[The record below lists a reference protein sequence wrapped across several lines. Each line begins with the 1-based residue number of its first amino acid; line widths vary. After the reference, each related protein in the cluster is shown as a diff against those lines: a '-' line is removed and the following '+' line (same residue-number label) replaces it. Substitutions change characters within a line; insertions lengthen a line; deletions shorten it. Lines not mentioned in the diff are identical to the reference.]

1 VGDTDGT
8 PFGRY
13 RLIELLGRGGMGEVW
28 RAYDTQIER
37 TVALKVLPANYA
49 NDPQYRERFRR
60 EALKAASLN
69 QRHIVTIL
77 DVGEFDG
84 RLFVT
89 MPVIEG
95 RDLQA
100 VLDDGP
106 LPPQRAI
113 AIVEQVAAALT
124 AAHTAGLVHR
134 DVKPSNILVS
144 EDDFAYLIDF
154 GIARAAGET
163 GLTSTGLTVGTW
175 SYMAPERF
183 RTGEIQPSADTYA
196 LACVLYQ
203 CMTGQ
208 VPFPGQT
215 FEQIAMAHLAVPP
228 PKPSAHDPTT
238 IPFAM
243 DEVIAIGLAKDP
255 AARYR
260 SPSELAAAAR
270 HALSGGQYRAPYPG
284 PWAPIQSP
292 APPPPQYV
300 WQQPA
305 ISAPRSSS
313 RAALV
318 APLLLVV
325 LLVAAVAFAV
335 TQFLRPEPQL
345 SIAPRTWQPYVD
357 SAKQFA
363 IALTSLSYQDPDT
376 GIQRI
381 LDESTGAFRDDFSQ
395 KSGTFKQTVVDSK
408 VITQGT
414 VKSAALDSI
423 SGTTAQ
429 VLVATTSEVTNSAGA
444 KQDPRNWRL
453 AVQVEKVGD
462 AFKASKVEFV
472 P

>member
-1 VGDTDGT
+1 VEDTGTT

-28 RAYDTQIER
+28 RAFDTMIER

-77 DVGEFDG
+77 DVGEIDG

-100 VLDDGP
+100 VLEDGP

-134 DVKPSNILVS
+134 DVKPSNILVAD
-144 EDDFAYLIDF
+144 DDFAYLIDF

-215 FEQIAMAHLAVPP
+215 FEQIALAHLADPP
-228 PKPSAHDPTT
+228 PRPSAHDPTA

-255 AARYR
+255 GARYR

-270 HALSGGQYRAPYPG
+270 HALSGGPWHAPYAG
-284 PWAPIQSP
+284 PPYPIQPP
-292 APPPPQYV
+292 APPPPYM
-300 WQQPA
+300 WQQPPT
-305 ISAPRSSS
+305 STPRPLS

-318 APLLLVV
+318 TTLLLAV
-325 LLVAAVAFAV
+325 LLVAAAAFDV
-335 TQFLRPEPQL
+335 TQFLRPVPQPL
-345 SIAPRTWQPYVD
+345 TAPPAWQVYVD
-357 SAKQFA
+357 NAKQFA
-363 IALTSLSYQDPDT
+363 ISLTSLSYQDPDT

-381 LDESTGAFRDDFSQ
+381 LDESTGEFHDDFSK
-395 KSGTFKQTVVDSK
+395 KSASFKQSVVDAK
-408 VITQGT
+408 VTTQGT

-429 VLVATTSEVTNSAGA
+429 VLVATTSEVTNAAGA

-453 AVQVEKVGD
+453 AVQVEKVGN
-462 AFKASKVEFV
+462 AYKTSKVEFV